1 MNSNDVLF
9 KKLFEIIGYM
19 LSSAR
24 GLVDEPQMYGPFRL
38 VEGVSRLCG
47 ILAEEDTGYS
57 DFFLKLKTRIDG
69 KKYSLMSDENTFIE
83 LMDDLVLD
91 FTRKMIEM

>member
-1 MNSNDVLF
+1 MSGNDVLH
-9 KKLFEIIGYM
+9 KKLFELIGYM
-19 LSSAR
+19 LSSAC

-47 ILAEEDTGYS
+47 ILADEDTGYG

-83 LMDDLVLD
+83 LMDGLVLD
-91 FTRKMIEM
+91 FTRKMNEM